1 MDNFGTYFAYDAPAS
16 LNIQL
21 QKYLGLEYA
30 EWQFVLGQLFVMYS
44 LPNTFL
50 PFFGGKLT
58 DRFGCR
64 LVLLFCC
71 LATLTG
77 QVMVNIGLFV
87 KEVKLVLLGRFI
99 FGIGGESTAVAQAVL
114 IADCFEGKDLLF
126 ATAMNAF
133 TSKMGSI
140 ANAFLSPLIDR
151 HFGIEVAIL
160 GPTIAYPTPSNLSHL
175 PYEFWIVCTTFILF
189 TGPYYCF
196 NNTALD
202 FLVSKYYP
210 NDTVSAGFAM
220 SVPMT
225 VSTSLLTISGKTL
238 STSTHSKSIYLV
250 FSFLTITAVHI
261 FLGFTALSPI
271 VPFIALG
278 TAGAINL
285 TLMYPFVNHVIRRH
299 EARAVES
306 MPSSLY
312 SFAIQHPTAFKRNTN
327 TRRSAV
333 STKRAFKK
341 FQKQAQYNDSSDDES
356 DVEYEIQVFEIP
368 VRGRSQSHQSKHSY
382 SRNSSVSSVSSA
394 SDSECDHDDSE
405 DELSDAGSVEYMF
418 APSVIE
424 SFKSHGSSKSRGSFG
439 QGKGVW
445 KKVVDEQESE
455 EETDSES
462 DEDSESDSDV
472 SIDDV
477 SDSDS
482 DSEVD
487 DEEI

>member
-1 MDNFGTYFAYDAPAS
+1 MRPAILFLVCVLQFGTYFAYDAPAS

-64 LVLLFCC
+64 LVLLFFC

-87 KEVKLVLLGRFI
+87 KEVKLVLL
-99 FGIGGESTAVAQAVL
+99 VL
-114 IADCFEGKDLLF
+114 D
-126 ATAMNAF
+126 AF

-151 HFGIEVAIL
+151 HFGIEVAIM

-225 VSTSLLTISGKTL
+225 VSTSLLTVSGTTL

-250 FSFLTITAVHI
+250 FSFLAITAVHI

-306 MPSSLY
+306 VSMLGMAYGVCVCLQNVVLVVIPLCVAWILTNGQQDMRRWEHLELFFASLSVLGAAGALWLY
-312 SFAIQHPTAFKRNTN
+312 RIEQM
-327 TRRSAV
+327 
-333 STKRAFKK
+333 
-341 FQKQAQYNDSSDDES
+341 
-356 DVEYEIQVFEIP
+356 EI
-368 VRGRSQSHQSKHSY
+368 
-382 SRNSSVSSVSSA
+382 
-394 SDSECDHDDSE
+394 D
-405 DELSDAGSVEYMF
+405 
-418 APSVIE
+418 
-424 SFKSHGSSKSRGSFG
+424 
-439 QGKGVW
+439 
-445 KKVVDEQESE
+445 
-455 EETDSES
+455 
-462 DEDSESDSDV
+462 
-472 SIDDV
+472 
-477 SDSDS
+477 
-482 DSEVD
+482 
-487 DEEI
+487 